1 MTGLTEAEF
10 YKKYPTKEAFDLAY
24 NNPKKYDLGG
34 IVSGASSGASMGS
47 ALGPWGMLAGAVIG
61 GAASQIKDVRQGNA
75 ELAGYDKQVSSSK
88 LAYGGELPSYGKGG
102 GIHINPANKGKF
114 TATKKATGKTTEELT
129 HSKNP
134 LTRKRAIFAQNAAKW
149 KHAYGGDV
157 GKDANT
163 PPSMSFDRNMPT
175 TASLQTVIQKYRPA
189 DAYAAGGII
198 PDYKVGGLLE
208 HAIGSN
214 FYANGGK
221 VKVSAGGQKHVV
233 YKKESPTGNGKGVE
247 GHIMVNHPSMD
258 NGKWDTIDLTEK
270 ANAKTVAQG
279 VAATKKWHEENPD
292 AYAMGGYM
300 YDKGGPMSSLD
311 SIAHQ
316 ADKIL
321 KYEVLRG
328 GSGSAPLDGTN
339 GNPDYR
345 DPKYRKMLMDKIYPE
360 VNKIMPKASAMEK
373 GEAMDFIFNAG
384 WDKVNNKIEK
394 DPRGFAL
401 QEYYKQYD
409 KSKLD
414 SDSKW
419 SGRKNAPYSFDK
431 EYNATI
437 GKLSENERRVLMNK
451 GRDWYYQNINNPAPG
466 VPSSDYNDTWYG
478 RIWNTNDFNEFNPNN
493 PKFIK
498 KAAGGYLNGG
508 NMTEYI
514 GAGGTH
520 EENPNEGVNIGDRG
534 LVEEKEVKYNYK
546 DETGDNSYIFSN
558 RLGFAP
564 KAKRIMKKFDVRDND
579 KLSVEAKQQ
588 RLDMLKDKQEVVRT
602 KMGYKGKFDN
612 QMPMA
617 AYGDNYNWNTDPNKF
632 NVNAG
637 QPTITMDPNMGSTPS
652 NAFNSPITPGAPI
665 TPGITVPTFGLPAKP
680 KPGAGALT
688 TPTLTGAPTTT
699 FNPNA
704 NKTPNSNVGL
714 TGTPNFNQPLKT
726 KPGEK
731 FDPSKLSIKA
741 PDTSKMGLKEPIKRP
756 GLNYTFNNK
765 EYNPEGK
772 AKGNLEYKTPEAGSK
787 PPKKDFGTKL
797 ANFGQFAGSLAK
809 FATSLQGGDP
819 VNLERMQDARISSK
833 PAEISAANELNQV
846 YNAANTDIRNQAGSN
861 AGSYL
866 ASRIASAGAQADKT
880 GATMA
885 DIRSKYDQMNVQSGL
900 TTGQFNA
907 LTQQKEDDLRTQER
921 DRARTLGIE
930 AAGQAGQTLGNI
942 KKSENEQIAQDKMI
956 NAMSTQNWEW
966 DPVTMKMVAKS
977 PKAFGGYIKG
987 FGGFMYK
994 SKKKK

>member
-10 YKKYPTKEAFDLAY
+10 YKKYPTKEAYEMAFS
-24 NNPKKYDLGG
+24 NPKKYDLGG

-47 ALGPWGMLAGAVIG
+47 SLGPWGAIAGAVIG
-61 GAASQIKDVRQGNA
+61 GAASQIKDVREGNA

-102 GIHINPANKGKF
+102 GIYINPANKGKF

-134 LTRKRAIFAQNAAKW
+134 LTKKRAIFAQNAAKW
-149 KHAYGGDV
+149 KHAYGGEV
-157 GKDANT
+157 GKNANT
-163 PPSMSFDRNMPT
+163 APSMSFDRNMPT

-214 FYANGGK
+214 FYAHGGE

-233 YKKESPTGNGKGVE
+233 YKKKSPTGNGKGVE
-247 GHIMVNHPSMD
+247 GHIMVNHPNMD
-258 NGKWDTIDLTEK
+258 NGKWDTIDLTDK

-292 AYAMGGYM
+292 AYAMGGYANGGMIKRADGSYSKRGLWDNIRANKGSGKKPTPEMLKQEAKIKAQEKAMGGYM
-300 YDKGGPMSSLD
+300 YSHGGITNPGFKALPKEVQEKIMSNM
-311 SIAHQ
+311 AMGGNMY
-316 ADKIL
+316 ADGGKLPKDIL
-321 KYEVLRG
+321 KSRLEAHMSPNEATNYLNQYGNG
-328 GSGSAPLDGTN
+328 GYTVTRSNDRKGKTHKVTGPDGTVKYF
-339 GNPDYR
+339 G
-345 DPKYRKMLMDKIYPE
+345 DPNM
-360 VNKIMPKASAMEK
+360 
-373 GEAMDFIFNAG
+373 G
-384 WDKVNNKIEK
+384 EK
-394 DPRGFAL
+394 DNSEHG
-401 QEYYKQYD
+401 
-409 KSKLD
+409 
-414 SDSKW
+414 
-419 SGRKNAPYSFDK
+419 K
-431 EYNATI
+431 EAFYARHAGNL
-437 GKLSENERRVLMNK
+437 K
-451 GRDWYYQNINNPAPG
+451 NNPYFRA
-466 VPSSDYNDTWYG
+466 YARKTW
-478 RIWNTNDFNEFNPNN
+478 
-493 PKFIK
+493 
-498 KAAGGYLNGG
+498 ASGGYLNGG

-520 EENPNEGVNIGDRG
+520 EENPNEGVNIGDKG

-612 QMPMA
+612 EMPMA
-617 AYGDNYNWNTDPNKF
+617 AFGDNYNWNTDPNKF

-637 QPTITMDPNMGSTPS
+637 QPTMTMDPNMGSTPS

-714 TGTPNFNQPLKT
+714 TGTPNFNQPLRT

-741 PDTSKMGLKEPIKRP
+741 P
-756 GLNYTFNNK
+756 
-765 EYNPEGK
+765 
-772 AKGNLEYKTPEAGSK
+772 EAGAAPSTK
-787 PPKKDFGTKL
+787 PKKDFGTKL

-866 ASRIASAGAQADKT
+866 ASRIASAGSQADKT
-880 GATMA
+880 GAVMG
-885 DIRSKYDQMNVQSGL
+885 DIRSKYDQMNLQSGL

-907 LTQQKEDDLRTQER
+907 LTQQKEDELRTQER

-930 AAGQAGQTLGNI
+930 AAGQAGQTFGNI

-966 DPVTMKMVAKS
+966 DPVTMKMIAKS
-977 PKAFGGYIKG
+977 PKSFGGYIKG
-987 FGGFMYK
+987 YGGFMYK